1 MKMSTRGRYG
11 LRIMLELALQHGGD
25 PVMADVIAANQQ
37 ISANYIHVLIR
48 ELRTA
53 GLVVA
58 MRGPNGG
65 YHLARSPQQI
75 SVLEITSALEGR
87 PEIAD
92 CVVRRQNCS
101 KPGFCAA
108 NTVWQKVNQA
118 IEDTLKSITLEQLVL
133 TQRDRS
139 QEPADFQI

>member
-1 MKMSTRGRYG
+1 MKISTRGRYG
-11 LRIMLELALQHGGD
+11 LRIMLELALRHGAD
-25 PVMADVIAANQQ
+25 PVMADVIAANQH

-58 MRGPNGG
+58 TRGPNGG
-65 YHLARSPQQI
+65 YNLARSPQMI

-87 PEIAD
+87 TEIVD

-101 KPGFCAA
+101 MPGFCAA
-108 NTVWQKVNQA
+108 NTVWQRVNQA
-118 IEDTLKSITLEQLVL
+118 IEDTLKNITLEQLVL
-133 TQRDRS
+133 TQRERHD
-139 QEPADFQI
+139 EPADFQI